1 MRILIVNDDGIDAA
15 GIKILEKVTREFSDD
30 VWVIAPETPQSAVGH
45 SISFRNP
52 LLLTHYDEHH
62 IGVHGTPAD
71 CVVYALNGALKYNPP
86 DIVFSGI
93 NKGANQCSDITCS
106 GTICACIEAVA
117 HGFKAIAF
125 SQEGFVDTKWDT
137 AEFFLRKM
145 LSNLLAFPIKKNE
158 FLNVNFPDAKVDEV
172 KGIRAA
178 RQSIGKGRVLEP
190 PRRHFEYDYYWI
202 GELLPDT
209 ECKDNYDTYLLAEK
223 YVTVMPLKVNLTAE
237 DTLAE
242 LEALQW

>member
-1 MRILIVNDDGIDAA
+1 MRVLIVNDDGIQAP
-15 GIKILEKVTREFSDD
+15 GIKVLEKVAREFADD

-45 SISFRNP
+45 SVSFRNP
-52 LLLTHYDEHH
+52 LLLTRYDDRH

-71 CVVYALNGALKYNPP
+71 CIVYGLNGALKDNPP
-86 DIVFSGI
+86 DIVFSGV

-125 SQEGFVDTKWDT
+125 SQEGFVNTKWGT
-137 AEFFLRKM
+137 AEHFMRQMMPK
-145 LSNLLAFPIKKNE
+145 LLAFPMKKGE
-158 FLNVNFPDAKVDEV
+158 FLNVNFPDAAVNEV
-172 KGIRAA
+172 KGIKAA
-178 RQSIGKGRVLEP
+178 RQSVGRGRVLEP

-202 GELLPDT
+202 GELLTDA
-209 ECKDNYDTYLLAEK
+209 ECRDNYDTYLLSEK

-237 DTLAE
+237 ETLAE
-242 LEALQW
+242 LEKVKW